1 MDRHTGSPVRQTM
14 VDTVTRELLRGRG
27 AENEVALEA
36 RVDDLHNHLLVGE
49 ADDQAVLRGVV
60 LVLRL
65 GDQALAGIVCK
76 SCIYS
81 SAISFRNQKCDT
93 RRTVCLALA
102 ATAVLDLETGEV
114 RVGLD
119 GLDEGHL
126 ECKLV
131 TSVLH

>member
-36 RVDDLHNHLLVGE
+36 RVDNLHNHLLVGE

-65 GDQALAGIVCK
+65 LFYFAIA
-76 SCIYS
+76 S
-81 SAISFRNQKCDT
+81 STVSQS
-93 RRTVCLALA
+93 RRMM
-102 ATAVLDLETGEV
+102 AVICG
-114 RVGLD
+114 
-119 GLDEGHL
+119 
-126 ECKLV
+126 
-131 TSVLH
+131 